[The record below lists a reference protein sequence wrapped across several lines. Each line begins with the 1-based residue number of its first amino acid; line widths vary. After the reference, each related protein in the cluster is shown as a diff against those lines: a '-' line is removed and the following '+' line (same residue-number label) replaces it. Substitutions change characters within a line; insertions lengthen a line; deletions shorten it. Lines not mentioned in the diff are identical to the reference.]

1 MCVSDQFICEC
12 NWPRD
17 TVRYCVKYIQTGK
30 ECSGLSK
37 NLLLDTERRKTES
50 GVYRCS
56 NPTCEIWDLGM
67 CHGIRERGKYVDQQ
81 FSLNLARW
89 NKEEKQAEKSRLALV
104 NEANPVEAGGEDHAS
119 IMAISDDSES
129 DNDDDDND
137 DEAEGLEVLQQ
148 IGPVPNGD
156 VEPQPVRAVPEE
168 VQRVDE
174 SMLANIPKP
183 EVNVPALD
191 VDEFT
196 IDDLESLFGGPSC
209 PPTPDMRLVQNH
221 HSICLPTESH
231 LPSPVLSQPTPENP
245 VKEGD
250 SHTPPANTKS
260 EQSTPV
266 ILPAQALL
274 QQAAPQVSQNP
285 APTYP
290 AQNTMAM
297 GNTVG
302 NKMPTSYPAV
312 PQQMRPTLSGPDQ
325 ATLRALRAQ
334 TPRRGA
340 TPTASPAPVHA
351 AAVRAA
357 SQGPR
362 PAMDMSRSG
371 GHRRPNI
378 RQRRPMIPAR
388 GRPIQNGYTASP
400 RASPGPVTT
409 YPSQNTMATG
419 NNMPINYQQPTVPQ
433 AYAHAHAAPTQNAY
447 MAAQFGSRM
456 PGAVPDIQ
464 NTAGMGMSAGMGM
477 GMGMGMGNNVSNG
490 AGQGIS
496 LAMSAQAALSQGM
509 PPSQPTTSWPGLPS
523 QNTAYRGMSPQ
534 IARLYGMAPQSTASQ
549 GMASP
554 DMLLRNPALQNMLP
568 QNMPSSGMARPMS
581 SLGNPYQNTPAQFG
595 NAASPGFPQQAS
607 GGFTNFVQSP
617 QTPYQGLP
625 SQGML
630 PQGMSPQGMPTQSF
644 SPQDGYPPRPFIRQF
659 RTPRISGLASN
670 SMLAQQRYM
679 SPAYMA
685 NTAAPQYT
693 GLSSPMAGTAS
704 TQAAAGV
711 AAFLRTSNGNSFP
724 QQTQPQIPPQPSFD
738 SDIWEQAQAQ
748 IASMPQTAS
757 GMPGMPSMPPTQG
770 RIAGPGPASGQKR
783 SHDTISNGYTDPRL
797 MTHPSPTPG
806 GIPSP
811 SPANTPSSMDGERQP
826 KRRAM

>member
-30 ECSGLSK
+30 ECPGLSK

-81 FSLNLARW
+81 FSLNLGRW
-89 NKEEKQAEKSRLALV
+89 NKEEKQAEKPRLALV
-104 NEANPVEAGGEDHAS
+104 NEANPVESGGEDHAS
-119 IMAISDDSES
+119 IMAISDDSDYDDDDDDDD
-129 DNDDDDND
+129 DNDDND

-148 IGPVPNGD
+148 IGPVPTGD
-156 VEPQPVRAVPEE
+156 VESQPVRAVPEE

-183 EVNVPALD
+183 EVDVPTLD

-221 HSICLPTESH
+221 RSICLPTASH
-231 LPSPVLSQPTPENP
+231 LPSPDLSQPTPENP

-266 ILPAQALL
+266 ILPAQAPLQ
-274 QQAAPQVSQNP
+274 QQAAPQVSRNP

-297 GNTVG
+297 GSLVG
-302 NKMPTSYPAV
+302 EKTPNSYPAV

-334 TPRRGA
+334 TPRRDA

-362 PAMDMSRSG
+362 PAMNTSRSG
-371 GHRRPNI
+371 GHRRPNV
-378 RQRRPMIPAR
+378 RQRRPIIPAR
-388 GRPIQNGYTASP
+388 GIPIQNGYSASP
-400 RASPGPVTT
+400 QASQGSALA
-409 YPSQNTMATG
+409 YPSQNTMTTG
-419 NNMPINYQQPTVPQ
+419 NNMPINYQQPSVPQ
-433 AYAHAHAAPTQNAY
+433 AHAHAHAAPTQNAY

-456 PGAVPDIQ
+456 PGTVPDIQ
-464 NTAGMGMSAGMGM
+464 NTAGMGMSAD
-477 GMGMGMGNNVSNG
+477 MGMGMGNNVSNG

-496 LAMSAQAALSQGM
+496 LAMSTQATLSQGM
-509 PPSQPTTSWPGLPS
+509 PPSQPTTSWPGTPS
-523 QNTAYRGMSPQ
+523 QNTAYRGASPQ
-534 IARLYGMAPQSTASQ
+534 IARLYGMAPQSMAPQ
-549 GMASP
+549 GTASP
-554 DMLLRNPALQNMLP
+554 DMLLRNPALQNMPP
-568 QNMPSSGMARPMS
+568 QNMPSSGMARPMW

-595 NAASPGFPQQAS
+595 NAASSGFPQQAS

-625 SQGML
+625 SHGLL
-630 PQGMSPQGMPTQSF
+630 PQGMSPQAMPTQSF
-644 SPQDGYPPRPFIRQF
+644 PPQNGYPPRPFIRQS

-679 SPAYMA
+679 NPAYRA
-685 NTAAPQYT
+685 NTAAPQYQ
-693 GLSSPMAGTAS
+693 GLSSPMAGTAP
-704 TQAAAGV
+704 TQASAGV
-711 AAFLRTSNGNSFP
+711 AAFPRASNGNSFP
-724 QQTQPQIPPQPSFD
+724 QQTLPQIPPQPSFD

-757 GMPGMPSMPPTQG
+757 GMPGMPLTQG
-770 RIAGPGPASGQKR
+770 SVAGPASGQKR
-783 SHDTISNGYTDPRL
+783 SHDTISNGYTDPL
-797 MTHPSPTPG
+797 LLTHPSLTPG